1 MAAHRAAPDMV
12 GTVGTVGTVL
22 VFGVGEFFVRAGD
35 GCEVCIL
42 QV

>member
-1 MAAHRAAPDMV
+1 MAAHRAAPHM
-12 GTVGTVGTVL
+12 VGTVL
-22 VFGVGEFFVRAGD
+22 VFGVGEFFVRGGD